1 MRRIVVSTY
10 VSLDGIYMDPTE
22 WSMPYFDDAAGEY
35 LDKLMR
41 DADALLMGRVT
52 YEGFAEAW
60 TARDGDIADQFNSMP
75 KYVASRTLSA
85 PLSWSNSHLVEGEL
99 VDYVAKLKEEGD
111 GTILMY
117 GTGPVSIAL
126 MNAGLVDEHHSW
138 IHPVVWGGD
147 EPRLF
152 GSGLERFSF
161 ELTGTT
167 TTPSGIVILA
177 HRPLAS

>member
-10 VSLDGIYMDPTE
+10 VSLDGIYLDPTE
-22 WSMPYFDDAAGEY
+22 WSLPYFDEAAGAY
-35 LDKLMR
+35 LQELMS
-41 DADALLMGRVT
+41 DAEALLMGRVT
-52 YEGFAEAW
+52 YEGFSAAW
-60 TARDGDIADQFNSMP
+60 TQREGDIADRFNTMP
-75 KYVASRTLSA
+75 KHVASRTLSA
-85 PLSWSNSHLVEGEL
+85 PLSWNNSHLVEGEL
-99 VDYVAKLKEEGD
+99 VDHVAKLKQEGD
-111 GTILMY
+111 GSILMY
-117 GTGPVSIAL
+117 GTGPVAIAL

-161 ELTGTT
+161 ELVDTT
-167 TTPSGIVILA
+167 TTPSGIVILH